1 MTRKT
6 KGKRFVND
14 ESDLEELGREGNPN
28 ARERRERVVFPQM
41 PRWLYRVI
49 LILLISVAGL
59 LVWFNRDNLSPQN
72 IGGWIQSK
80 VVGMG
85 MGDGYPAALDNGR
98 NVAPGNFFAADKNV
112 AVVSDTSVTVLNS
125 TAKELV
131 RRQHSF
137 SNPVAKVWG
146 QRVLVYNLGGTGY
159 QVERISKAGERRIAD
174 AEILAGAI
182 AGNGRVALATESQGY
197 YSRMTVY
204 GENGKAFYTYD
215 FSEYYITHIALNRSG
230 TRAAVAGVAAK
241 NGAMVS
247 VVYLF
252 DFGSP
257 KPVSQLVYQDNL
269 VLSLDYGQNGVIV
282 AVGDQLTS
290 IISENGGKTD
300 YSYGSQS
307 YLGSAVDNGR
317 TALLLSP
324 YANADSASLLL
335 LDVKGKQAAS
345 VPLGQNAGGVSLYG
359 DTAAVLLTDETIRAY
374 TASGGALKG
383 TCSGGKDARALTL
396 RDESSVYVLGFS
408 EIRLEHFAA
417 QEGQNT
423 AQNAAGGAASG
434 S

>member
-1 MTRKT
+1 MTPKT
-6 KGKRFVND
+6 RGKRFADD

-85 MGDGYPAALDNGR
+85 MGDGYPAVLDNGR

-112 AVVSDTSVTVLNS
+112 AVVSDTSVTLLNS

-159 QVERISKAGERRIAD
+159 QVESISRAGERRIAD

-241 NGAMVS
+241 NGAMAS
-247 VVYLF
+247 VVSLF

-269 VLSLDYGQNGVIV
+269 MLSLDYGQNGVIV
-282 AVGDQLTS
+282 AVGDRLTS
-290 IISENGGKTD
+290 VISESGEKTD

-307 YLGSAVDNGR
+307 YLAGAVDNGR

-324 YANADSASLLL
+324 YANADSASLVL
-335 LDVKGKQAAS
+335 LDAKGRQVSS

-359 DTAAVLLTDETIRAY
+359 DTAAVLLADETIRAY

-383 TCSGGKDARALTL
+383 TCGAGKDARALTL
-396 RDESSVYVLGFS
+396 RDESSVYILGFS
-408 EIRLEHFAA
+408 EIRLEHFTS

>member
-6 KGKRFVND
+6 KGKRFLDD

-85 MGDGYPAALDNGR
+85 VGDGYPAALDNGR

-112 AVVSDTSVTVLNS
+112 VVVSDTSITMLNS
-125 TAKELV
+125 TAKELA

-137 SNPVAKVWG
+137 SNPVAKAWG

-159 QVERISKAGERRIAD
+159 QVESISKAGERRIAD
-174 AEILAGAI
+174 SDILAGAI
-182 AGNGRVALATESQGY
+182 SGNGRVALATESQGY
-197 YSRMTVY
+197 HSRMTVY
-204 GENGKAFYTYD
+204 QENGKAFYTYD

-257 KPVSQLVYQDNL
+257 KPVSQLTYQDNL
-269 VLSLDYGQNGVIV
+269 VLSLDYGQNGAIV

-290 IISENGGKTD
+290 VISENGEKTD
-300 YSYGSQS
+300 YGYGSQS

-317 TALLLSP
+317 TALLLAP
-324 YANADSASLLL
+324 YANADSASLVLV
-335 LDVKGKQAAS
+335 DAKGKQTAS
-345 VPLGQNAGGVSLYG
+345 VPMGQKAESISLYG
-359 DTAAVLLTDETIRAY
+359 DTAAVLLSDETIHAY
-374 TASGGALKG
+374 TASGGAQKG
-383 TCSGGKDARALTL
+383 ACSGGKDARALTL

-417 QEGQNT
+417 QQEQNT
-423 AQNAAGGAASG
+423 AQNAAGSAVSG
-434 S
+434 

>member
-6 KGKRFVND
+6 RGKRFLDD

-28 ARERRERVVFPQM
+28 VREKRERVVFPQM

-59 LVWFNRDNLSPQN
+59 LLWFNRDNLSPQN

-85 MGDGYPAALDNGR
+85 VGDGYPAALDNGR
-98 NVAPGNFFAADKNV
+98 NIAPGNFFAADKNAV
-112 AVVSDTSVTVLNS
+112 VVSDTSVTVLNS

-159 QVERISKAGERRIAD
+159 QVESISKAGERRIAD
-174 AEILAGAI
+174 ADILAGAI
-182 AGNGRVALATESQGY
+182 AGNGRVALVTESQGY
-197 YSRMTVY
+197 YSRMVVY
-204 GENGKAFYTYD
+204 GENNKAFYTYD
-215 FSEYYITHIALNRSG
+215 FSEYYITHISLNRSG

-252 DFGSP
+252 DFASP
-257 KPVSQLVYQDNL
+257 KPVSQLTYQDNL
-269 VLSLDYGQNGVIV
+269 ILSLDYGQNGAIV
-282 AVGDQLTS
+282 AVGDRLTS
-290 IISENGGKTD
+290 VISENGDKTD

-307 YLGSAVDNGR
+307 YIGSAVDNGR

-324 YANADSASLLL
+324 YANADSASLVL
-335 LDVKGKQAAS
+335 LDGKGKQAAS
-345 VPLGQNAGGVSLYG
+345 VPLGQNAGGISLYG
-359 DTAAVLLTDETIRAY
+359 DTVAVLLSDQTIHAY
-374 TASGGALKG
+374 TASGGAQKG
-383 TCSGGKDARALTL
+383 VSSGGKDARALAL

-417 QEGQNT
+417 QQGQDA
-423 AQNAAGGAASG
+423 AQNAAGSTVSG